1 MSIATDLQAV
11 YDNLQTVLTDC
22 NTALTGK
29 GGAEADS
36 LAGVAAA
43 ITALPSGSSEL
54 PTLDNP
60 AADSDVVS
68 GKEYIDQNGTKR
80 TGTMAVSLP
89 AGIAEIE
96 SQVFTPEADTNEA
109 LTFSLSM
116 NEMPTHIMIV
126 ADFPTPVSRSFV
138 SFYGGHSASDS
149 SGDGTNY
156 MSGNI
161 LYCAGASFSQTST
174 TADSSNTNRSGVWN
188 LTNNG
193 FTFRGN
199 YYGGQFTYF
208 RAGYTYTII
217 AMRIVPL

>member
-1 MSIATDLQAV
+1 MSIATDLQTV
-11 YDNLQTVLTDC
+11 YENLQTVLAGC

-29 GGAEADS
+29 GGAEAEA
-36 LAGVAAA
+36 LNGVAAA

-54 PTLDNP
+54 PTLGNP

-68 GKEYIDQNGTKR
+68 GKEYIDQNGAKR
-80 TGTMAVSLP
+80 TGTLTASLA
-89 AGIAEIE
+89 AGVAEME

-126 ADFPTPVSRSFV
+126 ADFPTPVLGSFV
-138 SFYGGHSASDS
+138 SFYGGHSVSDS

-156 MSGNI
+156 MDGNI
-161 LYCAGASFSQTST
+161 LYCAGASFSKTGT
-174 TADSSNTNRSGVWN
+174 DADGSNTNRSGVWN

-217 AMRIVPL
+217 AMRVVPL